1 MAVGSLVAVGLIMV
15 GDGAAVVI
23 RGVTVG
29 AVTEVGV
36 VRVVGVQAINSN
48 TEINTINSPKTRT
61 IEIF

>member
-15 GDGAAVVI
+15 GDGAAVVN

-29 AVTEVGV
+29 AVAEVGV

>member
-1 MAVGSLVAVGLIMV
+1 MV

-29 AVTEVGV
+29 AVMEVGV
-36 VRVVGVQAINSN
+36 VRVVGVQAINTN
-48 TEINTINSPKTRT
+48 KEINTINSPKIRD